1 MYGSF
6 PGLTFDMDTKVHLI
20 GSHVT
25 CVLTS
30 ITSLKW
36 VNGEVVGVT
45 ITCCVETIPFDWIM
59 TSLPFH
65 WGIDPVNSGT

>member
-6 PGLTFDMDTKVHLI
+6 PRLTFDMDTEVHLVRAQ
-20 GSHVT
+20 VT
-25 CVLTS
+25 CVLSS

-45 ITCCVETIPFDWIM
+45 ITCCVETIASDWIM

-65 WGIDPVNSGT
+65 RGIVPVNSGT